1 MTGFDLAKLVKE
13 SQQTFELRISPAI
26 IFKSD
31 LDDMMDTY
39 KIKLIRFQDDEV
51 IFNELIRVMYKYFS
65 KEIINEL
72 LETTIGKEKI
82 KNIENEKTN

>member
-31 LDDMMDTY
+31 LDDMIETY

-51 IFNELIRVMYKYFS
+51 IFNELIKVMYKYFS

-72 LETTIGKEKI
+72 LETTIDEEKR
-82 KNIENEKTN
+82 KNIENEKN

>member
-13 SQQTFELRISPAI
+13 SQQTFEFRISPAV

-31 LDDMMDTY
+31 LDDMIETY

-51 IFNELIRVMYKYFS
+51 IFNDLIKVMYKYFS

-72 LETTIGKEKI
+72 LETTIDEEKR
-82 KNIENEKTN
+82 KNIENEKN